1 MKDIHK
7 QQAYLFDCDE
17 EEVSPEMRE
26 LAKVVYFADMYKG
39 DPMNIQIALHRGDVF
54 LTRNF

>member
-7 QQAYLFDCDE
+7 EHAKQLFGVE
-17 EEVSPEMRE
+17 QPTEEMRRI
-26 LAKVVYFADMYKG
+26 AKAVYFVDMYRG

-54 LTRNF
+54 LSNDF